1 MVHSPARHTLACL
14 LTAALLSVTACGD
27 SGARAGSVP
36 STPAV
41 GASSGAPGFFG
52 GTDLAWVA
60 INIAMDEQ
68 LMPLLDLVPTHS
80 SNPAVKTL
88 ATQVRAFHE
97 DELSTLRKLHD
108 QAKLPTENPHEGMP
122 MPGMVT
128 PDQVTAAAATHGPA
142 FDKLLL
148 QRLSEHLTQGV
159 SLAKSEQKAG
169 LEPQTLALAVRVLS
183 DRGVYLPKV
192 DGLRGK

>member
-1 MVHSPARHTLACL
+1 MVHSPTRHTLVCL

-27 SGARAGSVP
+27 SGARAGSRP

-68 LMPLLDLVPTHS
+68 LIPLLDLVPTHS

-88 ATQVRAFHE
+88 VTQIRAFHQ
-97 DELSTLRKLHD
+97 DELGALRKLRD

-128 PDQVTAAAATHGPA
+128 PDQVTAAAATNGPT
-142 FDKLLL
+142 FDRLLL
-148 QRLSEHLTQGV
+148 QRLSEDLTQGV
-159 SLAKSEQKAG
+159 SLAKSERKAG

-183 DRGVYLPKV
+183 NRGVYLPKV
-192 DGLRGK
+192 DGLRGR